1 MSEHTGEDIKGR
13 VKEAVGD
20 LTGNADLKHEG
31 QIDQAVTYDIN
42 IRIAAQFVAGE
53 IDGNVLFI
61 DENAADKDHRRQ
73 IEQINQDEFAPDTQS

>member
-31 QIDQAVTYDIN
+31 QIDQAS
-42 IRIAAQFVAGE
+42 AAVKKTV
-53 IDGNVLFI
+53 DG
-61 DENAADKDHRRQ
+61 AASAVNKM
-73 IEQINQDEFAPDTQS
+73 IGTKS